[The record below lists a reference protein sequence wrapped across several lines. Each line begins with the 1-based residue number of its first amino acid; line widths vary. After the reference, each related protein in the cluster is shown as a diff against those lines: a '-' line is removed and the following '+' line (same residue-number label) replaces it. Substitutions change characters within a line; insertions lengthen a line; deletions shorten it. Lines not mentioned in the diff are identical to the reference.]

1 MYFELKRGLTDVKP
15 NNALYNI
22 HYYTLNYDVFVF
34 FILLLIHYIHV
45 FRS

>member
-22 HYYTLNYDVFVF
+22 HYYTLNYDVFF
-34 FILLLIHYIHV
+34 FLFFY
-45 FRS
+45 